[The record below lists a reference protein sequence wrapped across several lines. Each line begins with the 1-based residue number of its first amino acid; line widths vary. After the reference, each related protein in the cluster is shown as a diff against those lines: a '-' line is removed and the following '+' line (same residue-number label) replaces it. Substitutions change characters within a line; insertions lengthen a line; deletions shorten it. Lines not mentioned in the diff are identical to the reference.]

1 MLFCYE
7 NSAQETPEYRGI
19 FAELNPRDI
28 QKSAILKAV
37 VWLIKRKEAY
47 TRVHFCPHNSM
58 QIMQTGIT
66 VMRAFLE

>member
-37 VWLIKRKEAY
+37 V
-47 TRVHFCPHNSM
+47 
-58 QIMQTGIT
+58 
-66 VMRAFLE
+66 